1 MFLRSF
7 LFLSI
12 VSLFIGYKTL
22 ETCKDELI
30 KENQLLRAEIA
41 KLKKE
46 TDYNKVEAVLEVSKM
61 NVVYRGIFN
70 PIKIA
75 MPRAIK
81 IEANAKGLRK
91 VDGFGNY
98 ELAPG
103 VGKTITIDVK
113 GTMRNGKVINDTK
126 TLRIKNIGTV
136 KTLFQG
142 REGFRNKLKLT
153 KEDLKKGK
161 LTLKIDDFLYDNPME
176 VKRFKIKLHKN
187 NTIQIEGNKLNNA
200 IRKLVNALKRGD
212 KVQIFDIQMKYEGL
226 RACKITPI
234 TIQITD

>member
-61 NVVYRGIFN
+61 NIVYRGIFN

-136 KTLFQG
+136 KTVFQG

>member
-61 NVVYRGIFN
+61 NIVYRGIFN